1 MVVFQSE
8 NHFYFLCKSIEQN
21 TPVVQLYRSTKNED
35 MELLESKPL
44 NSSNQR
50 VYLRIEPKKDRYLM
64 SWAVD
69 EKIWNPI
76 LEVDARFLSTETA
89 GGFVGCVIGL
99 YATSL

>member
-1 MVVFQSE
+1 
-8 NHFYFLCKSIEQN
+8 
-21 TPVVQLYRSTKNED
+21 
-35 MELLESKPL
+35 
-44 NSSNQR
+44 
-50 VYLRIEPKKDRYLM
+50 M

-99 YATSL
+99 YATSLGKQSHNKAHFKWFEYRGKDGLISQANGNRLK